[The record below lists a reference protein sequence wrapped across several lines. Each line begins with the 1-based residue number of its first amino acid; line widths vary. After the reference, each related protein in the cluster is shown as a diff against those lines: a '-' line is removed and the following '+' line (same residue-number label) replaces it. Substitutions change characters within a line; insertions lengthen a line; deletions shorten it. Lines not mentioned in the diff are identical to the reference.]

1 MDNELFLVW
10 QVVNELSE
18 QLAHNQKLTSALKS
32 QAGVLKVKTLW
43 LYSTMAYPYELK
55 ERASEATTGFALRRV
70 NADISKGPSRFREL
84 WP

>member
-1 MDNELFLVW
+1 MDNELLLVW

-43 LYSTMAYPYELK
+43 LYSIVSYPYKSK
-55 ERASEATTGFALRRV
+55 EHASGATAGFALRRV
-70 NADISKGPSRFREL
+70 NTDISKGP
-84 WP
+84 

>member
-1 MDNELFLVW
+1 MDNELLLVW

-43 LYSTMAYPYELK
+43 LYSTVAYLYKLK
-55 ERASEATTGFALRRV
+55 EHASEATTGFALRRV
-70 NADISKGPSRFREL
+70 NADISKGPSRTRDL